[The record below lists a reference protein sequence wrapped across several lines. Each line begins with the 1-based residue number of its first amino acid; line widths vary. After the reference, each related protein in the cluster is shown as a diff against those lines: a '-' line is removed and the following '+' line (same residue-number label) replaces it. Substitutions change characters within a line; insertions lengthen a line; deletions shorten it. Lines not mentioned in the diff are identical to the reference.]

1 MRALLVL
8 NEKARRGARD
18 GAAVCRMLE
27 QCGIACS
34 SPSEKAAVDIV
45 LAAGGDGTLIS
56 CIPRAMQLDVPL
68 GIIPLGTFN
77 DLARTLGVPT
87 DVEQACR
94 AAASGNV
101 RSIDVGRVNGRY
113 FVNESSIGLSA
124 RIARRQTPEVK
135 QRFGAF
141 GVVSTALQSLFE
153 TTPFSAQIEYDG
165 KVESFRTVQLTIANS
180 GHFGGI
186 IDRPDATIDDGFLD
200 LYSVEISGWFS
211 ALSVVRKI
219 LAHDPSSGSGLRT
232 RRAVRFV
239 VRTNR
244 PHHVS
249 ADGEPA
255 GTTPATFEV
264 LPHAVRILVP

>member
-8 NEKARRGARD
+8 NEKSRRGARD
-18 GAAVCRMLE
+18 GAYVCRTLE

-34 SPSEKAAVDIV
+34 SSSDGGPVDLV

-56 CIPRAMQLDVPL
+56 CIPHAIELGVPL

-87 DVEQACR
+87 DIEQACR
-94 AAASGNV
+94 AAASSNT
-101 RSIDVGRVNGRY
+101 RLIDVGRVNGRY

-135 QRFGAF
+135 QRFGFF
-141 GVVSTALQSLFE
+141 GVISTAVQSLFE
-153 TTPFSAQIEYDG
+153 ARPIFAQIEYDG
-165 KVESFRTVQLTIANS
+165 KVESFRTVQITIANS

-186 IDRPDATIDDGFLD
+186 IDRPDAAIDDGVLD
-200 LYSVEISGWFS
+200 LYSVEISGWRS
-211 ALSVVRKI
+211 LMSVTRKI
-219 LAHDPSSGSGLRT
+219 VAHDPSSGSGLRT
-232 RRAVRFV
+232 RRAARFTV
-239 VRTNR
+239 KTRH
-244 PHHVS
+244 PHHIS

-255 GTTPATFEV
+255 GVTPATFEV
-264 LPHAVRILVP
+264 LPGAVRVLVP